1 MDASPSKLK
10 VGLVAGE
17 HSGDT
22 LGAGLMQA
30 LKATHPECEFM
41 GVGGEKMRAAGLLC
55 WEDAEALAVM
65 GLTEVLKH
73 LPRLLRLRKSLVEQF
88 VAARPDVFV
97 GIDAPDFNLGLAKR
111 LRRRGLRTV
120 QYVSPSVW
128 AWREG
133 RVKTIAK
140 ACDHVL
146 CLLPFEPEFYEKHH
160 VAATFVGHP
169 LAQDIQPVGDVT
181 VPRRQLGI
189 DPDKPVLTVLPGS
202 RRGEISRL
210 GADFAAA
217 ARLTQQRIGN
227 LQVCVPL
234 ASASGEAAFREVAGE
249 AIEQGKFR
257 LSIGDADRCMAA
269 SDALLLA
276 SGTATLE
283 GLLHGKPMVVGYRVA
298 PSTSRIVRTFNLIKL
313 THFSLPNLLTTEP
326 MVPEF
331 VQDALTPEAA
341 SEALLPWFEDNP
353 KRAALLAAFEQ
364 VRTRLAVNANA
375 RAAKVVSELAREHAK

>member
-169 LAQDIQPVGDVT
+169 LAQDIQPIGDVT

-189 DPDKPVLTVLPGS
+189 DPRKPVLTVLPGS

-249 AIEQGKFR
+249 AIGQGKFR
-257 LSIGDADRCMAA
+257 LSVGDADTCMAA